1 MEILFNNFAEAKKK
15 SIELMKEEKIMGVMI
30 GKKRSQ
36 DIWFVDYRV
45 CSEEYYEKFIK
56 NTLTN

>member
-15 SIELMKEEKIMGVMI
+15 GIELMKEEKIMGVMV

-45 CSEEYYEKFIK
+45 CSDEYYEKFIK
-56 NTLTN
+56 NP